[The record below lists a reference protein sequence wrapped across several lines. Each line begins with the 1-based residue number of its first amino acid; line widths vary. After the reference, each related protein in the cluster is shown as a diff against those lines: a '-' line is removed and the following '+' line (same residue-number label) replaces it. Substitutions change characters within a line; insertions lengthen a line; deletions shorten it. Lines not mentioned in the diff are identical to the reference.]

1 MNRWSLRGVPV
12 IALALLLSA
21 CGGSNG
27 APVNPS
33 PSPAP
38 VGTQNSTAVV
48 NVSDAP
54 SDRLLA
60 LEVTID
66 SIALTRSDGSS
77 VSVLSSTRKIEATHI
92 AGTTEGLA
100 LSSIPQG
107 TYIGAVISVSS
118 PDIAFINNA
127 GQVVE
132 QQDPAFSASVI
143 TPISPALV
151 VGTGPVVLNFDVNA
165 KNSVAIDL
173 VSGNVTFTP
182 TFTVLTAP
190 VPPAGQESEEE
201 DQNGAFDHVV
211 GQVTAVSP
219 TGFTMN
225 VGQSGWRVTFKV
237 SSSTRFDNAAT
248 FANVVVNSL
257 VRVEGVTQADGSILA
272 NEVEILGANPAQE
285 AEGIVTTTFGN
296 PVSSF
301 SMILHD
307 GSGGMVTPGMLL
319 STIPVQISPATA
331 FRVDNGDLDINGWS
345 LPQFSA
351 ASLSKAQRI
360 EVDGMQNSSGLTATE
375 VKLEQQALIGIVSAL
390 ANSQFTLTLPSDSAF
405 SLLTGMTTVT
415 IYVSKSA
422 GIDGVTL
429 VNGATVKVR
438 GLLLLNP
445 SQGSYQFVASGVS
458 SP

>member
-1 MNRWSLRGVPV
+1 VTWSLFRGE
-12 IALALLLSA
+12 LAIVLAVLLSA

-33 PSPAP
+33 PTPAP
-38 VGTQNSTAVV
+38 PGTQRSTAVI
-48 NVSDAP
+48 NVSDAA
-54 SDRLLA
+54 SDRLVA
-60 LEVTID
+60 LELTFD

-77 VSVLSSTRKIEATHI
+77 VSVLSSTRRIEATHI

-100 LSSIPQG
+100 LSSILQG

-132 QQDPAFSASVI
+132 KEDPAFTATVT

-151 VGTGPVVLNFDVNA
+151 VGTGPVVLNFDINA
-165 KNSVAIDL
+165 KNSVAINL
-173 VSGNVTFTP
+173 ATGNVTLTP

-211 GQVTAVSP
+211 GQVTAVSA

-225 VGQSGWRVTFKV
+225 VGQSGWRVGFKV
-237 SSSTRFDNAAT
+237 SSSTRFDNGVT
-248 FANVVVNSL
+248 FANVVTNSL

-272 NEVEILGANPAQE
+272 NEVEIVGANPAQE

-301 SMILHD
+301 SMLLHD
-307 GSGGMVTPGMLL
+307 GSGGMVTPGMLVSMIL
-319 STIPVQISPATA
+319 VQISPVTT

-360 EVDGMQNSSGLTATE
+360 EVDGLQNSSGLTATA
-375 VKLEQQALIGIVSAL
+375 VKLEQQALTGIVSEL
-390 ANSQFTLTLPSDSAF
+390 ANSQFTLMLPSDSAF
-405 SLLTGMTTVT
+405 ALLTGMTTVT

-422 GIDGVTL
+422 SIDGATL

-445 SQGSYQFVASGVS
+445 SQGSYQFVASEIS
-458 SP
+458 TP

>member
-1 MNRWSLRGVPV
+1 V
-12 IALALLLSA
+12 IVLAILLSA

-27 APVNPS
+27 GPVNSS
-33 PSPAP
+33 PSPVPA
-38 VGTQNSTAVV
+38 GTQNSTAVV

-54 SDRLLA
+54 SDRLVA
-60 LEVTID
+60 LEVTIY

-107 TYIGAVISVSS
+107 TYVGAVISVSS
-118 PDIAFINNA
+118 PEIAFINNA

-132 QQDPAFSASVI
+132 QENPAFTASVT

-182 TFTVLTAP
+182 TFTVLTAS

-201 DQNGAFDHVV
+201 DQNGAFNHVV
-211 GQVTAVSP
+211 GQITAVSA
-219 TGFTMN
+219 TGFTIN

-237 SSSTRFDNAAT
+237 NSSTRFDNGAT
-248 FANVVVNSL
+248 FANIVVNSL
-257 VRVEGVTQADGSILA
+257 VRVEGVTQADGSFLA
-272 NEVEILGANPAQE
+272 NEIEVLGANPLQE

-301 SMILHD
+301 SMLLHD
-307 GSGGMVTPGMLL
+307 GSGGMVTPGMLR
-319 STIPVQISPATA
+319 STIPVQISPSTA

-345 LPQFSA
+345 LPQFSP

-360 EVDGMQNSSGLTATE
+360 EVDGVQNSGGLTATA
-375 VKLEQQALIGIVSAL
+375 VKLQQQALTGIISAL

-405 SLLTGMTTVT
+405 SLLTGMTEVT

-422 GIDGVTL
+422 SIDGVTL

-445 SQGSYQFVASGVS
+445 SQGSFQFVASGVS